1 MWSPQPDYQKPSPLL
16 EAPDGTYVSVAHPT
30 RTPGTEPTVDA
41 TAIPRTTAATMSP
54 KSISQARLVTGPVV
68 RLPALACIH
77 ICRSAPRLARC
88 SNTAA
93 ARPVA
98 HPYGTDKL
106 PSARVREALF
116 EPAQRSSG
124 GPACA
129 RCIAGGETRTR
140 DAEHSSWPGRC
151 WRFRLAPR
159 HLSQPCSGSRDAQRD
174 PRRYRWLGQ
183 DANQAGWPSG
193 TARWR

>member
-1 MWSPQPDYQKPSPLL
+1 M
-16 EAPDGTYVSVAHPT
+16 
-30 RTPGTEPTVDA
+30 DA

-106 PSARVREALF
+106 PSARVREALL
-116 EPAQRSSG
+116 ELAQRSSG

-129 RCIAGGETRTR
+129 RCIAPGGNAYTRCGTLLV
-140 DAEHSSWPGRC
+140 AGTMLALSASS
-151 WRFRLAPR
+151 
-159 HLSQPCSGSRDAQRD
+159 
-174 PRRYRWLGQ
+174 
-183 DANQAGWPSG
+183 PSPL
-193 TARWR
+193 TALQWIP